1 MSRLA
6 LLIWVA
12 ALTAAA
18 YPTWDTWRPQA
29 EETGLFFSCVG
40 YYRDEGSSLFQ
51 PLRGDLATMT
61 ELSTTW
67 AVPVL
72 VVLAALGRWH
82 SAAAG
87 RRAAAVLALI
97 AFVRPLTPVYAGDA
111 PCEGPLPLFGLDWFK
126 TVAGAWGPYELSLLI
141 AALLVLLATHA
152 FGPAEEPATTP
163 AITAPSR
170 PAWHRGLALLI
181 DYLAVT
187 ALVTLAI
194 RVAGGWSLELTGGLL
209 QWLSFDEVLGEPA
222 RLLFYPAVALYI
234 LVRWHFTRRPASTR

>member
-29 EETGLFFSCVG
+29 EEPGVYYSCFG
-40 YYRDEGSSLFQ
+40 HDWDESPSLLQ

-61 ELSTTW
+61 ELSMTW
-67 AVPVL
+67 AVPAL
-72 VVLAALGRWH
+72 VVLAALGRWN

-87 RRAAAVLALI
+87 RRAAAILTLI
-97 AFVRPLTPVYAGDA
+97 AFVRPLTPVYAGDD
-111 PCEGPLPLFGLDWFK
+111 PCEGGLPLLSLDWFK
-126 TVAGAWGPYELSLLI
+126 TVACAWGPYELALLT
-141 AALLVLLATHA
+141 AALLVLLATHVV
-152 FGPAEEPATTP
+152 GPAEEPVVTTS
-163 AITAPSR
+163 SR
-170 PAWHRGLALLI
+170 PAWHRGLTLLI

-194 RVAGGWSLELTGGLL
+194 RVAGGWPVDLTSGLL
-209 QWLSFDEVLGEPA
+209 QWLSFDQVLHDPA
-222 RLLFYPAVALYI
+222 RLLVYPAMALYI
-234 LVRWHFTRRPASTR
+234 LVRWRFTRRPALW

>member
-29 EETGLFFSCVG
+29 EETGVFYGCFG
-40 YYRDEGSSLFQ
+40 NYGDESPSLIQ

-61 ELSTTW
+61 ELATTW
-67 AVPVL
+67 AVPAL

-87 RRAAAVLALI
+87 RRAAAVLTFI
-97 AFVRPLTPVYAGDA
+97 AVVRPLTPVYAGDD
-111 PCEGPLPLFGLDWFK
+111 PCGGGLPLFSLGWFK
-126 TVAGAWGPYELSLLI
+126 AVACSWGSYELALLT

-152 FGPAEEPATTP
+152 FGPAEEPIVTASSTP
-163 AITAPSR
+163 AWR
-170 PAWHRGLALLI
+170 RGLTLLI

-187 ALVTLAI
+187 ALLTLAI
-194 RVAGGWSLELTGGLL
+194 RVTGGWSTELTSGLL
-209 QWLSFDEVLGEPA
+209 QWVSLDQVLNDPA
-222 RLLFYPAVALYI
+222 RLLFYPAMALYI
-234 LVRWHFTRRPASTR
+234 LVRWRFTRRPALAR